1 MPDLSR
7 RRFLQTSVAS
17 GAAVGL
23 NPVGSATQ
31 PSSITPP
38 RVLFSNDTTNITSCI
53 SPWREPKIGFTDE
66 YLRQTI
72 REASGADAHLLQPG
86 LGWIP
91 WWKSERYSARE
102 HYEDFLKPLGVT
114 RPHAFGRYL
123 LAGGDLVETLTDEC
137 RKQEVL
143 PFVSYRLNDGHHTRK
158 LADALKQGKP
168 DQTMSRFYWE
178 NYERFRIGDDF
189 TSWDQS
195 VFDWRH
201 AGARDHIAGLIEELC
216 ASHDFAGLELDFL
229 RHWSRFSPDHTG
241 EEERREI
248 TTAFVKRIR
257 RALDRKTF
265 AGKRRWLG
273 ARVPAR
279 LDLHRDQGIDL
290 DPLTREAGVD
300 FVNLSYSYFT
310 MQDDAVARARAIVPE
325 ETAVYVEMTHTTLTG
340 KALAG
345 SGTQPYL
352 RTTDAQFHT
361 TAHLA
366 YEQGATGVSFFNF
379 AYYRQH
385 SLPELGPFHEPPFHV
400 LKQVADRDFVAR
412 QPHWYF
418 LSEGRRDP
426 VLGDEKQL
434 PALIQ
439 RNASQRFTLLAAP
452 TEHHRTDGLLRFR
465 SPEDISD
472 RKIEAKLNGQALK
485 RTPFVAKPIDHPYDV
500 WLGAPGEFACFHV
513 PRDLVKPGKN
523 EIDFLLTGGIR
534 VKLQYLDLAL
544 PI

>member
-1 MPDLSR
+1 MPDLNR
-7 RRFLQTSVAS
+7 RRFLQAS
-17 GAAVGL
+17 ATAGSALAF

-31 PSSITPP
+31 PSSIKPP
-38 RVLFSNDTTNITSCI
+38 RVLFSNDTTNITSCVN
-53 SPWREPKIGFTDE
+53 PWRDKQDGVTDE
-66 YLRQTI
+66 HLRQTI
-72 REASGADAHLLQPG
+72 REAAGADVHLLQPG

-91 WWKSERYSARE
+91 WWKSKRYSAHE
-102 HYEDFLKPLGVT
+102 HYEEFLKPLGVT
-114 RPHAFGRYL
+114 KPHAYGRYL

-137 RKQEVL
+137 AKQEIL

-158 LADALKQGKP
+158 LADALEKGRP

-178 NYERFRIGDDF
+178 NYERFRIGDDIEA
-189 TSWDQS
+189 WDES

-201 AGARDHIAGLIEELC
+201 AEVRDHLAGLIIELC
-216 ASHDFAGLELDFL
+216 DTHDFAGLELDFL
-229 RHWSRFSPDHTG
+229 RHWSRFSVENTS

-248 TTAFVKRIR
+248 TIAFVKRIR

-273 ARVPAR
+273 IRVPAR
-279 LDLHRDQGIDL
+279 LDIHPDQGVDL
-290 DPLTREAGVD
+290 AALTQEASVD
-300 FVNLSYSYFT
+300 FINLSYSYFT
-310 MQDDAVARARAIVPE
+310 MQDVAVARARALVPE

-340 KALAG
+340 KALSG

-379 AYYRQH
+379 AYYREH

-400 LKQVADRDFVAR
+400 LKEVADPDFVAR
-412 QPHWYF
+412 QPHCYF
-418 LSEGRRDP
+418 LSEGRNDP
-426 VLGDEKQL
+426 VLGDDKQL
-434 PALIQ
+434 PALIN
-439 RNASQRFTLLAAP
+439 RNQPQRFALLASP
-452 TEHHRTDGLLRFR
+452 TPHHQEDGLLRFR

-472 RKIEAKLNGQALK
+472 RGIEVKLNGQTLK
-485 RTPFVAKPIDHPYDV
+485 QVPYVAKPIDHPYDA
-500 WLGAPGEFACFHV
+500 WLGEPEEFACFQV
-513 PRDLVKPGKN
+513 PRELVRKGEN
-523 EIDFLLTGGIR
+523 TIDFLVTEGIR

-544 PI
+544 PV